1 MKNDIKQARQLVR
14 QTQQYAKTIL
24 DSLSAHIAIIDKNG
38 MILETNQAW
47 KEFAAVNQIGIRPDT
62 LNVNYLAICDAAE
75 GDSDQKA
82 KQVADGIR
90 EVIRGDIEEFTLVY
104 PCHSPD
110 QQRWFYMRA
119 IRSAGSGP
127 LRVVISHENITALK
141 KAESR
146 IRQREAELRQKTK
159 HLEEA
164 NIALRAV
171 LSQGDENRKSIE
183 EIFHQNLQEAI
194 RPYVERLKQLER
206 DSSKA
211 QLIALIESGL
221 DRIGSPFLQRLSL
234 VEKNLTPQEVQIA
247 HLIRAGK
254 STKEIAGILSLSTT
268 TISFHRRN
276 LRTKLGLK
284 NSTINLRTHLSS
296 LE

>member
-1 MKNDIKQARQLVR
+1 MNRKLEKAGQLAQ
-14 QTQQYAKTIL
+14 QTRQYAKTIL
-24 DSLSAHIAIIDKNG
+24 DSLSAHIAIIDKSG
-38 MILETNQAW
+38 MILETNRAW
-47 KEFAAVNQIGIRPDT
+47 KEFAAANQIGTRPDT
-62 LNVNYLAICDAAE
+62 LNVNYLDICDAAD
-75 GDSDQKA
+75 GDSDPTAQ
-82 KQVADGIR
+82 QVADGIR
-90 EVIRGDIEEFTLVY
+90 GVIRGDIEEFTLDY

-127 LRVVISHENITALK
+127 LRVVISHEDITALK

-146 IRQREAELRQKTK
+146 IRQRETELRLKTQS
-159 HLEEA
+159 LEEA
-164 NIALRAV
+164 NVALRAV
-171 LSQGDENRKSIE
+171 LRQGDEDRKNIE
-183 EIFHQNLQEAI
+183 EVFQQNLQKAI
-194 RPYVERLKQLER
+194 RPYLERLKLIER

-211 QLIALIESGL
+211 QLLDLVESSLDKIA
-221 DRIGSPFLQRLSL
+221 SPFLQRLYT
-234 VEKNLTPQEVQIA
+234 VEKKLTPQEVQVA

-254 STKEIAGILSLSTT
+254 STKEIAELLSLSTT

-284 NSTINLRTHLSS
+284 NSATNLRTHLSS